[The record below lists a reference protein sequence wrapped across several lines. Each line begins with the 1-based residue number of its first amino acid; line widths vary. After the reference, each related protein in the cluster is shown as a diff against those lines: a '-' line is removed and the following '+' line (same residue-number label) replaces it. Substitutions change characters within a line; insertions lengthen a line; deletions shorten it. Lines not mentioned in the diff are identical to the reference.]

1 VVAAA
6 MKTRY
11 LKTLGAL
18 ALLAAMWAGFTYWER
33 RKARESPQTESAPQ
47 EKILPVESSHIQS
60 FTLKPRDGETVTCR
74 REGGNWVIVEPK
86 TLAADSSAASA
97 LLNSLTGTSVEQ
109 VVDAKPA
116 NLKDYGLERPS
127 LTVEVA
133 TDRKPQKFTLLL
145 GDETPTGGSV
155 YAQIA
160 GNPRVVTLYSYLKSS
175 LDKKL
180 FDLRDKRAVTLA
192 ANQLQRIEAE
202 AKGKR
207 WTLAKNPEGVWDLV
221 LPPAVRADRFT
232 VEGLADRRQ
241 TLSMQ
246 SIVAEDKKDA
256 AKYGFGAPELSV
268 RLSGPGVSQTLLVG
282 KKEGERCYAMNSA
295 LEPVFTLDASFL
307 TQFQKELDELRD
319 KDLFSFSAYEVKRLE
334 VETPAGSRVYE
345 RQPQNKWKQT
355 APAAKDVPADKVE
368 ALLNNLRDLRAT
380 SFPQGQNLAALGL
393 TKPAYRFKV
402 QFGEKNETGI
412 IEASQVGEHVYAR
425 RSTDTMACEVSKAA
439 LEAVEKAIK
448 ELQ

>member
-1 VVAAA
+1 

-11 LKTLGAL
+11 VKTLLAL

-33 RKARESPQTESAPQ
+33 RKAREGPKTETALQ
-47 EKILPVESSHIQS
+47 EKIFPVESSHIQA
-60 FTLKPRDGETVTCR
+60 FTLKPGDGETVTCR
-74 REGGNWVIVEPK
+74 REGGGWAIVAPQR
-86 TLAADSSAASA
+86 LAADSSSVSA
-97 LLNSLTGTSVEQ
+97 LLNSLTGASVEQ

-116 NLKDYGLERPS
+116 NLQDYGLDRPS

-133 TDRKPQKFTLLL
+133 TDTKPEKLTLVV
-145 GDETPTGGSV
+145 GSETPTGGSV

-160 GNPRVVTLYSYLKSS
+160 GNPRVITLYSYLKSS

-180 FDLRDKRAVTLA
+180 FDLRDKRAVTLT

-202 AKGKR
+202 AKGKH
-207 WTLAKNPEGVWDLV
+207 WTLAKNPEGVWDLI

-232 VEGLADRRQ
+232 VEGLADRLQ
-241 TLSMQ
+241 NLSMQ
-246 SIVAEDKKDA
+246 SIVAENKKDT
-256 AKYGFGAPELSV
+256 AKYGFSAPELRV

-282 KKEGERCYAMNSA
+282 KKEGERCYAVNSA

-307 TQFQKELDELRD
+307 AQFQKTPDELRD

-334 VETPAGSRVYE
+334 VEAPAGARVFE
-345 RQPQNKWKQT
+345 RQPQDKWKQT
-355 APAAKDVPADKVE
+355 APAAKDVPADKLE

-380 SFPQGQNLAALGL
+380 SFPKGRDLAAFSL

-402 QFGEKNETGI
+402 QFGDKNETTVV
-412 IEASQVGEHVYAR
+412 EASLVGEHAYAR
-425 RSTDTMACEVSKAA
+425 RPTDPAASEVSKAA
-439 LEAVEKAIK
+439 LEAVEKSLK
-448 ELQ
+448 DLQ